1 MPPNFLKGISS
12 GTVHTGFV
20 AKTSR
25 NDTHCL
31 NRDGKGLFR
40 HHFFSRF
47 NKKVSKSRHP
57 AAENNHFGIKDIYQA
72 NHAQTQI
79 AGRPIKHIQSQ
90 RVTIP
95 GGIGNV
101 LRSDAPDFASD
112 HVKERRLFAAVNA
125 TYGIP
130 GYGAPGYAPQGYYA
144 PAQVQ
149 PAAPAAAPADGSAE
163 RIRELEERIR
173 QLEAEQQPAPPG
185 HAPVYEPSAPVFRP
199 N

>member
-1 MPPNFLKGISS
+1 MKKSATVALCALIGLSS
-12 GTVHTGFV
+12 ASLTSIERTEASGFNPMNMV
-20 AKTSR
+20 NPSKWFGNR
-25 NDTHCL
+25 NDDYDDHYYGD
-31 NRDGKGLFR
+31 RYA
-40 HHFFSRF
+40 
-47 NKKVSKSRHP
+47 P
-57 AAENNHFGIKDIYQA
+57 
-72 NHAQTQI
+72 
-79 AGRPIKHIQSQ
+79 P
-90 RVTIP
+90 P
-95 GGIGNV
+95 GYYGGPYG
-101 LRSDAPDFASD
+101 AP
-112 HVKERRLFAAVNA
+112 
-125 TYGIP
+125 YGIP